1 VIREAQVPLGSAV
14 YSLRAWAYAR
24 AVAPTLNTTSP
35 PLRRAGPARTVARVP
50 TYTERTP
57 APHGRA
63 QHSARRHGV
72 LFWSRGRERISGT
85 RLFKVVLNI
94 K

>member
-1 VIREAQVPLGSAV
+1 MIREAQVPLGSAV

-35 PLRRAGPARTVARVP
+35 PPRGPPARTVAR
-50 TYTERTP
+50 RS
-57 APHGRA
+57 PHTR
-63 QHSARRHGV
+63 
-72 LFWSRGRERISGT
+72 RGRQRRTGGRSTAHVATECFSG
-85 RLFKVVLNI
+85 LEAVSEFPAHGSSVVLNI

>member
-1 VIREAQVPLGSAV
+1 VIHEAQVPLDSAV

-35 PLRRAGPARTVARVP
+35 PPRRAGPPHVP
-50 TYTERTP
+50 SP
-57 APHGRA
+57 GSPHTR
-63 QHSARRHGV
+63 
-72 LFWSRGRERISGT
+72 RGRQRRTGGRSTAHVATECFSG
-85 RLFKVVLNI
+85 LEAVSEFPAHGSSVVLNI

>member
-1 VIREAQVPLGSAV
+1 MIREAQVPLGSAV

-24 AVAPTLNTTSP
+24 AVAPTLYTTSP
-35 PLRRAGPARTVARVP
+35 PPPRGPHVP
-50 TYTERTP
+50 SPGSPYHPERTP

-85 RLFKVVLNI
+85 RLFSGLKY
-94 K
+94 

>member
-35 PLRRAGPARTVARVP
+35 IPPPPPRGPGSRHIHGEDASAARAGAAQRTSPR
-50 TYTERTP
+50 
-57 APHGRA
+57 
-63 QHSARRHGV
+63 SAFLV
-72 LFWSRGRERISGT
+72 
-85 RLFKVVLNI
+85 
-94 K
+94 

>member
-1 VIREAQVPLGSAV
+1 MIREAQVPLGSAV

-35 PLRRAGPARTVARVP
+35 PPRRAGPARTASP
-50 TYTERTP
+50 GS
-57 APHGRA
+57 PHTR
-63 QHSARRHGV
+63 
-72 LFWSRGRERISGT
+72 RGRQRRTGGRSTEHVATECFSG
-85 RLFKVVLNI
+85 LEAVSEFPAHGSSVVLNI